1 MKVSHQPKTK
11 KIPVVVGNQ
20 MNACSTEEH
29 AKGTMSSSDS
39 ETEEAQTTTLV
50 HCDFVFER

>member
-20 MNACSTEEH
+20 MNACSIEEH
-29 AKGTMSSSDS
+29 AKGTMSSDS